1 MEVSPNMKIPN
12 KIAAV
17 AASAAL
23 LLSAAACSPTDQ
35 ADAPTG
41 DSNGAEQPANS
52 DPIIL
57 GLDEDSTGP
66 GAVYMTI
73 TGAMVRMAVEEI
85 NENGGV
91 LGRQIEVVTGN
102 DESDPTK
109 TPSVI
114 RKLVDDGA
122 DVIFL
127 ATGGGSAVQ
136 AKSVVKQEEILAI
149 APISIN
155 SATALPPDNEY
166 TYMLA
171 NGLEDF
177 TSVYCGAF
185 ESMGASSLAL
195 LSDTTPAI
203 DGISQ
208 LLVPGLEE
216 CIDIVADEKAPLDA
230 ADLNAQVAR
239 VSEANPD
246 VVLVMSVGGNFE
258 VLAHNTL
265 DPQLPDVKRF
275 SLASLGN
282 QPDSWKLAQPGVLS
296 DVIYMGALDPS
307 NPRTE
312 ALIEKLKAKYGE
324 DYRITAYDAQAYD
337 SVYLLKAA
345 IEAAGS
351 SDRAAIAEAFKNISG
366 YEATFGQDGFTL
378 SFGEDKHIGADSLCG
393 LVLSTFDENNE
404 PIGAWPDYQVDCS
417 E

>member
-1 MEVSPNMKIPN
+1 MKRFG
-12 KIAAV
+12 KLAAV
-17 AASAAL
+17 TATAAL
-23 LLSAAACSPTDQ
+23 LLGVSACSSDEP
-35 ADAPTG
+35 
-41 DSNGAEQPANS
+41 NGSPSSPGGEEATSSE
-52 DPIIL
+52 DPILL

-85 NENGGV
+85 NADGGV
-91 LGRQIEVVTGN
+91 LGRQIEVLTGN

-149 APISIN
+149 APVSIN
-155 SATALPPDNEY
+155 SAVAVAPDNEY

-177 TSVYCGAF
+177 ADVYCGAF
-185 ESMGASSLAL
+185 ESLGAETLGL

-203 DGISQ
+203 DGIAQ
-208 LLVPGLEE
+208 LLVPGLED
-216 CIDIVADEKAPLDA
+216 CIDIVADEKAPVDA

-239 VSEANPD
+239 VKAADPD
-246 VVLVMSVGGNFE
+246 VTLVMSVGGNFE

-265 DPQLPDVKRF
+265 APQLPDVKRF

-282 QPDSWKLAQPGVLS
+282 QPDSWQLAQPGVLQ
-296 DVIYMGALDPS
+296 DVIYMGAIDTN
-307 NPRTE
+307 NPRT
-312 ALIEKLKAKYGE
+312 ASLIEKLKAEHGD
-324 DYRITAYDAQAYD
+324 DYMITAYDAQAYD

-345 IEAAGS
+345 IEAAGGTE
-351 SDRAAIAEAFKNISG
+351 RAALAEAFQNLSG

-378 SFGEDKHIGADSLCG
+378 SFTEEKHIGADSLCG

-404 PIGAWPDYQVDCS
+404 PIGAWPGYQVGCA

>member
-1 MEVSPNMKIPN
+1 MNTWKGL
-12 KIAAV
+12 AAF
-17 AASAAL
+17 
-23 LLSAAACSPTDQ
+23 AAAATLLVGASGCAADNGESPTGN
-35 ADAPTG
+35 ASGGDA
-41 DSNGAEQPANS
+41 APATS
-52 DPIIL
+52 DPIYL

-73 TGAMVRMAVEEI
+73 TGEMVRMAVDEI

-91 LGRQIEVVTGN
+91 LGRQIEVLTEN

-114 RKLVDDGA
+114 RKLVGDGA
-122 DVIFL
+122 HVIFL

-149 APISIN
+149 APVSIN
-155 SATALPPDNEY
+155 SSVALPPDNEY

-177 TSVYCGAF
+177 ADVYCGAF
-185 ESMGASSLAL
+185 DSLGVESIAL

-203 DGISQ
+203 DGIAQ

-216 CIDIVADEKAPLDA
+216 CVDIVADEKAPVDA

-239 VSEANPD
+239 VRDSNPD
-246 VVLVMSVGGNFE
+246 AVLVMSVGGNFE

-265 DPQLPDVKRF
+265 APQLPGMKRF

-282 QPDSWKLAQPGVLS
+282 QPDSWKLAQPGVLQ
-296 DVIYMGALDPS
+296 DVIYMGAIDTN
-307 NPRTE
+307 NPRTA
-312 ALIEKLKAKYGE
+312 ALIEKLHDAHGD
-324 DYRITAYDAQAYD
+324 DYMITAYDAQAYD

-345 IEAAGS
+345 IEKAGGT
-351 SDRAAIAEAFKNISG
+351 DRAELAEAFKTISG

-404 PIGAWPDYQVDCS
+404 PIGAWPGYQVSCA